1 MTVAMK
7 LTKACLYI
15 KTIKNK
21 KEILLSDDLFFGLDN
36 YSLFTKKQFWI
47 IWIEDDMTESD
58 IEIYHLMK
66 QSKEEEENFE
76 IDEEDENYQSYQ
88 LYMKH
93 SYDIIDKLSSIMI
106 KMELSNSFI
115 YTIITELIREYI
127 FNDAIFDQLM
137 KDMINELQF
146 YKKLSVKQ

>member
-1 MTVAMK
+1 
-7 LTKACLYI
+7 
-15 KTIKNK
+15 
-21 KEILLSDDLFFGLDN
+21 
-36 YSLFTKKQFWI
+36 
-47 IWIEDDMTESD
+47 
-58 IEIYHLMK
+58 
-66 QSKEEEENFE
+66 
-76 IDEEDENYQSYQ
+76 
-88 LYMKH
+88 MKH

>member
-1 MTVAMK
+1 M
-7 LTKACLYI
+7 LD
-15 KTIKNK
+15 
-21 KEILLSDDLFFGLDN
+21 ILLFFGLDN

-58 IEIYHLMK
+58 IEIYHLIK
-66 QSKEEEENFE
+66 QSKEKEENYI
-76 IDEEDENYQSYQ
+76 IDEEDENYQ

-115 YTIITELIREYI
+115 YTTITELIREYI
-127 FNDAIFDQLM
+127 FNDEIFDQLM

-146 YKKLSVKQ
+146 YKKLSVK